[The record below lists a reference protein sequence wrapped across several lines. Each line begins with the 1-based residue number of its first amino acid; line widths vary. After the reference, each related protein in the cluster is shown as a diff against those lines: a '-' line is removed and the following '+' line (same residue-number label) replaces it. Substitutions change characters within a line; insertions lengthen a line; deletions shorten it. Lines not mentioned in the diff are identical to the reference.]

1 MNYKK
6 YITLLSSALLLCI
19 LSCGCSNTDNKNT
32 TDNTDT
38 ISVSVK
44 DTTQTV
50 ENGNIKITLE
60 NTYSIEKDTE
70 YYKPSI
76 LIQKAPEQYISVE
89 TLKDGASG
97 VEKNSDGTY
106 PFEKMKEDFIKDSGK
121 YSKSP
126 VSELEFGNKKMVKI
140 STYVNGVESDI
151 YRYVSNSNEVFE
163 IVVAGKEFKES
174 AEAEEIVSK
183 IELK

>member
-1 MNYKK
+1 
-6 YITLLSSALLLCI
+6 
-19 LSCGCSNTDNKNT
+19 
-32 TDNTDT
+32 
-38 ISVSVK
+38 
-44 DTTQTV
+44 
-50 ENGNIKITLE
+50 
-60 NTYSIEKDTE
+60 
-70 YYKPSI
+70 
-76 LIQKAPEQYISVE
+76 
-89 TLKDGASG
+89 
-97 VEKNSDGTY
+97 
-106 PFEKMKEDFIKDSGK
+106 MKEDFIKDSGR

-151 YRYVSNSNEVFE
+151 YRYVSNSNEVFK

>member
-1 MNYKK
+1 MNCKK
-6 YITLLSSALLLCI
+6 YIILLSASLLMCAI
-19 LSCGCSNTDNKNT
+19 SCGCSNTNDKNT
-32 TDNTDT
+32 SDNTNT
-38 ISVSVK
+38 ASTK
-44 DTTQTV
+44 NTTQTV

-106 PFEKMKEDFIKDSGK
+106 PFEKMKEDFTKDSGR

-151 YRYVSNSNEVFE
+151 YRYVSNSNEVFK

>member
-1 MNYKK
+1 MNCKK
-6 YITLLSSALLLCI
+6 YIILLSASLLMCAI
-19 LSCGCSNTDNKNT
+19 SCGCSNTNDKNT
-32 TDNTDT
+32 SDNTNT
-38 ISVSVK
+38 ASTK
-44 DTTQTV
+44 NTTQTV

-60 NTYSIEKDTE
+60 NTYSIEKDTK

-106 PFEKMKEDFIKDSGK
+106 PFEKMKEDFIKDSGR

-151 YRYVSNSNEVFE
+151 YRYVSNANEVFK

-174 AEAEEIVSK
+174 TEAEEIVSK

>member
-6 YITLLSSALLLCI
+6 HIVLVSATILLGVM
-19 LSCGCSNTDNKNT
+19 SCGCSNAGS
-32 TDNTDT
+32 TDT
-38 ISVSVK
+38 NSVI
-44 DTTQTV
+44 DNTQTV

-60 NTYSIEKDTE
+60 NTYSIEKDTK
-70 YYKPSI
+70 YHKPSI
-76 LIQKAPEQYISVE
+76 VIQKAPEQYISVE
-89 TLKDGASG
+89 TLKNGVYG

-121 YSKSP
+121 YSQSP
-126 VSELEFGNKKMVKI
+126 VLELEYGNKRMVKVDM
-140 STYVNGVESDI
+140 YVNGVDSDI
-151 YRYVSNSNEVFE
+151 YRYVSNSNEVFK